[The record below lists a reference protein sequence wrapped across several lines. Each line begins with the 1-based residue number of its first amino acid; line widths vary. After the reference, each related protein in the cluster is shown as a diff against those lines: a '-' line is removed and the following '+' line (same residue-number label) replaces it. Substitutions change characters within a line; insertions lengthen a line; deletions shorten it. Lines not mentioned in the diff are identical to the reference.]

1 MTSFETITLDDYKKL
16 VDNEKKI
23 FDLTENFTTPE
34 ILNKYRDS
42 DKNVEDKIKKNE
54 KIREKYDNLDKII
67 NKNIDKL
74 KTKPKRD
81 FSANYDY
88 DYDDSSISVLDKT
101 DYDYYD
107 INSKIRE
114 QNYRFN
120 NDDEILDS
128 FSKIFKEYN
137 IEYNPRPNTQYY
149 RVRYLLNK
157 IKGNIPVDL
166 YNHFHATLSENNK
179 AYHIIPID
187 KKEQK
192 GSSINNIIINDKD
205 LNKGI
210 LRVRYL
216 NNRKLTNYLL
226 KHDYKISKKMVNAI
240 KFNKDIHKL
249 SNKEM
254 KIYHELQ
261 KFLNKEQ
268 NINVLIGS
276 YLSGNVSKRLYNKI
290 SSMLYNK
297 LKNNIISK
305 KEYTR
310 LINKINKI

>member
-1 MTSFETITLDDYKKL
+1 MTSFETISLDEYKKL
-16 VDNEKKI
+16 VNNEKKI

-34 ILNKYRDS
+34 ILNKYRHS
-42 DKNVEDKIKKNE
+42 DKNIEDKIIKK
-54 KIREKYDNLDKII
+54 EKYENLDKII
-67 NKNIDKL
+67 NKSIDKL

-81 FSANYDY
+81 FTANYDY
-88 DYDDSSISVLDKT
+88 DDDDSSISVLDKT
-101 DYDYYD
+101 EYDYDD
-107 INSKIRE
+107 IYSKIYG
-114 QNYRFN
+114 QNYKFD
-120 NDDEILDS
+120 NDDEILNS
-128 FSKIFKEYN
+128 FSKIFKEYDM
-137 IEYNPRPNTQYY
+137 EYNPRPNTRYY

-157 IKGNIPVDL
+157 LKENENVPVDL

-179 AYHIIPID
+179 AYHIIPIE
-187 KKEQK
+187 KNEQT

-216 NNRKLTNYLL
+216 NNRKLTNDLL
-226 KHDYKISKKMVNAI
+226 KHDYKISKNMVNAI
-240 KFNKDIHKL
+240 KFNRDLHKL
-249 SNKEM
+249 SKNEM

-268 NINVLIGS
+268 DINILIGS
-276 YLSGNVSKRLYNKI
+276 YLSGNNSKKLYNKI
-290 SSMLYNK
+290 TSMLYNK

-305 KEYTR
+305 QEYTK

>member
-1 MTSFETITLDDYKKL
+1 MTSFATITPEEYQRLI
-16 VDNEKKI
+16 DNEKKI
-23 FDLTENFTTPE
+23 FDLTGNFTNPE

-42 DKNVEDKIKKNE
+42 DKNIEDKIIKKE
-54 KIREKYDNLDKII
+54 KIKEKYENLDKII
-67 NKNIDKL
+67 NKSIDKL
-74 KTKPKRD
+74 KTKPKKD
-81 FSANYDY
+81 FTANYDY
-88 DYDDSSISVLDKT
+88 DDDNTISVLDKT
-101 DYDYYD
+101 EYDYDD
-107 INSKIRE
+107 IMSKIYE

-120 NDDEILDS
+120 NDGEILDS
-128 FSKIFKEYN
+128 FSKIFKEYDMD
-137 IEYNPRPNTQYY
+137 YNPRPNTRYY

-157 IKGNIPVDL
+157 IKGNVPVDL

-187 KKEQK
+187 KKDEQT

-216 NNRKLTNYLL
+216 NNRKLTNNLL
-226 KHDYKISKKMVNAI
+226 KHDYKISKNMVNAI
-240 KFNKDIHKL
+240 KFNKDLHKL
-249 SNKEM
+249 SKNEM

-261 KFLNKEQ
+261 KFLNKDQ
-268 NINVLIGS
+268 DINVLIGS
-276 YLSGNVSKRLYNKI
+276 YLSGNNSKKLYNKI

-297 LKNNIISK
+297 LKNGMINK
-305 KEYTR
+305 KEYTK